1 MPSLEKRIAELE
13 KGASMDEGPKTII
26 IRCMT
31 PGNTAQEIQ
40 ELHDATGCE
49 RWMRQ
54 PGETELAFIDRAS
67 REATR
72 NGVACA
78 LLMDG
83 E

>member
-13 KGASMDEGPKTII
+13 KGTLIDEGPTAII
-26 IRCMT
+26 IRCMA
-31 PGNTAQEIQ
+31 PGDTAQEIQ
-40 ELHDATGCE
+40 ELHDAMGCE

-54 PGETELAFIDRAS
+54 PGETELAFIERAS
-67 REATR
+67 GEATR

-83 E
+83 D